1 MPVLPLNHKRDSH
14 DFVSILTATHLIE
27 SMTLS
32 EHKFGASPY
41 IFVLF
46 SGILIKMETS
56 DMNETSW
63 SGNNR
68 AKAFTLIE
76 LLVVIAIIALLIG
89 ILLPSLGSARLSAQ
103 SIIAASNAR
112 SVLQADTLYLGANK
126 DYHPPSYVYAASRQG
141 YDWRLEDQVQ
151 SGHPNDINGYIH
163 WSYALFDNGEVPD
176 DAFESP
182 AVPSRGAPRTNP
194 GLDPDDW
201 ESEQVNGMGQS
212 EGAAWP
218 QDRQVARLAFAAN
231 AAIMPRNK
239 FIRGSSQRKAQL
251 VKAHKIGRPAN
262 TILFTEFKNTSNW
275 RSLADPVGTGGEQGN
290 ENIIKS
296 HRPITPF
303 KGRSS
308 GSNVFNEPS
317 AYDIARYEYPD
328 LEELSEVLKTL
339 SSDQIGLIIGNGG
352 SQSSLEAVN
361 DVFKGK
367 ANFAFL
373 DGHVALDE
381 MLNTVEKRQWG
392 ERFYSMS
399 GNNEIIREE
408 DNP

>member
-1 MPVLPLNHKRDSH
+1 MHTEN
-14 DFVSILTATHLIE
+14 
-27 SMTLS
+27 
-32 EHKFGASPY
+32 
-41 IFVLF
+41 
-46 SGILIKMETS
+46 S
-56 DMNETSW
+56 DMNKAQWT
-63 SGNNR
+63 GTKR
-68 AKAFTLIE
+68 KTAFTLIE

-103 SIIAASNAR
+103 AIIAASNAR
-112 SVLQADTLYLGANK
+112 SVMQADTLYLGANK

-141 YDWRLEDQVQ
+141 YDWNIEDQVQ
-151 SGHPNDINGYIH
+151 TGHPNEINGYIH
-163 WSYALFDNGEVPD
+163 WSFALFDNGEVPD

-194 GLDPDDW
+194 GLNPDHW
-201 ESEQVNGMGQS
+201 ESGQVNAMGQR
-212 EGAAWP
+212 EGASWP

-239 FIRGSSQRKAQL
+239 FVRGSNQRKAQL

-262 TILFTEFKNTSNW
+262 TILFTEFKNTANW
-275 RSLADPVGTGGEQGN
+275 RSLSDPVGTAGESGD
-290 ENIIKS
+290 ENVIKS

-308 GSNVFNEPS
+308 GSQVFMEPS
-317 AYDIARYEYPD
+317 SYDIARYEYPD
-328 LEELSEVLKTL
+328 VEELAEVLKTL

-381 MLNTVEKRQWG
+381 MINTVEKRQWG

-399 GNNEIIREE
+399 GNNEIIDD